1 MASALGLTVA
11 VICTIAAT
19 TKQEPQTASVD
30 RAKAIAEFI
39 VGKPLHLAPIDP
51 AIPRSLN
58 RRYHFDLQTPRPY
71 TTPPISIILSESGQV
86 VSFHFNNPDR
96 EAKPADTFTDAD
108 VRAETERL
116 ARFLNLDVSEGIQV
130 TRDRSSVY
138 VTGNRPTPGNPFP
151 STSLRLTFYGS
162 AGDSMRIDV
171 NSELR
176 RPVHPDYLPAKYSP
190 QFDTDEVLLRC
201 LRIYKTWLNKTNQ
214 LISGDGKDGVVVF
227 SSPTLSYKNPNK
239 SLRFPGLEFLPF
251 QSKEDDPY
259 QGDWEF
265 PYFQVWIELESTS
278 RNAAK
283 LERRSD
289 RMFAGTSMHFHGKT
303 GNLTTFFPSSVMG
316 GRSHEVG
323 PALPENG
330 IPELIDGQ
338 LEGKPTKLVKVTV
351 RPPLH
356 LETALVISGR
366 RGYIMFRTEELN
378 VLAVRVQ
385 GSLHYYRIQ

>member
-86 VSFHFNNPDR
+86 VSFQFNNPYR

-108 VRAETERL
+108 VRAEAERL

-162 AGDSMRIDV
+162 TGTLRQLDV
-171 NSELR
+171 ITELR
-176 RPVHPDYLPAKYSP
+176 RPVHPDYLPDKYSP
-190 QFDTDEVLLRC
+190 PFDADEMLLRC
-201 LRIYKTWLNKTNQ
+201 LRIYQTWLYRTNQ
-214 LISGDGKDGVVVF
+214 LSPAGNEDGVLVF
-227 SSPTLSYKNPNK
+227 SDPTLSYRNSNDRMR
-239 SLRFPGLEFLPF
+239 LLGLEFMPF

-265 PYFQVWIELESTS
+265 PYFQVWIGMESTS
-278 RNAAK
+278 RSVAK
-283 LERRSD
+283 SEKRPD

-316 GRSHEVG
+316 GRTHDVG
-323 PALPENG
+323 PALPEIG
-330 IPELIDGQ
+330 IPELIDGR

-351 RPPLH
+351 RPPIH

-385 GSLHYYRIQ
+385 GRLHYYRIQ